1 MEFLGPQSSVLIAV
15 SSCDHHNP
23 RHSAILIRECFVR
36 LIPRDQEFFGMFAE
50 IARRLTTAAKLTLQL
65 FKEPENLHKH
75 VSAIKDVEHEAD
87 VLTHDV
93 IARIDKTFVTP
104 LDRED
109 IHMLAS
115 RLDDVVD
122 LLDGTA
128 RRVAMFRIKETKE
141 PAQMLASVLVRAA
154 TRIEEA
160 VVGMKKSS
168 LVIEKAREI
177 KSLEEEG
184 DAIYHLAVGSLFDG
198 PDPNPLEVIKWK
210 EVYDTLERALDQCED
225 VANVLESIS
234 LKNA

>member
-1 MEFLGPQSSVLIAV
+1 
-15 SSCDHHNP
+15 
-23 RHSAILIRECFVR
+23 VR
-36 LIPRDQEFFGMFAE
+36 LIPRDQEFFAMFAE
-50 IARRLTTAAKLTLQL
+50 MAKRVTTAAKITHQL
-65 FKEPENLHKH
+65 FKEPEHLHKH

-87 VLTHDV
+87 VLTHS
-93 IARIDKTFVTP
+93 IISRIDKTFVTP

-115 RLDDVVD
+115 RLDDVID

-128 RRVAMFRIKETKE
+128 RRVAMFRIKETRE
-141 PAQMLASVLVRAA
+141 PAQMLAAVLVRAA

-160 VVGMKKSS
+160 VIGMKKSS

-184 DAIYHLAVGSLFDG
+184 DAIYHLAVGGLFDG
-198 PDPNPLEVIKWK
+198 PNPDPLEIIKWK
-210 EVYDTLERALDQCED
+210 ELYDTLERALDQCED